1 MTNNEPCICI
11 TGPNIEGPDETCP
24 EHGRPYSYWV
34 EGYETLMYRLGE
46 VTDERDRLKRGGAE
60 LGKSLVFWMELAKD
74 VTGSEDLIEE
84 DGDGDWGGVAERLAS
99 LRHALSSEQV
109 I

>member
-1 MTNNEPCICI
+1 MDCEPCICSF
-11 TGPNIEGPDETCP
+11 GPGSEGPAETCP

-34 EGYETLMYRLGE
+34 EGYETLQCRLRE

-60 LGKSLVFWMELAKD
+60 LGKSLVFWMNLA
-74 VTGSEDLIEE
+74 VEVSGSQDCIDE
-84 DGDGDWGGVAERLAS
+84 DGDGDWELVAERLAAMAP
-99 LRHALSSEQV
+99 LTPEG